1 MSALEEGYPEGLAD
15 LIDKMREEV
24 NALTARIESLEI
36 TPAEW
41 QTNMEAL
48 IARYSIAAWLVGAD
62 ATLIDDFAMQF
73 IVEQLTSQYAFL
85 DNFALVIQS
94 SEDFMAGWYAR
105 AEMYADAIAA
115 PYWRGQTKV
124 LPLPAMP
131 GDGST
136 ICLSRCRCQWDIR
149 TVDEANGDYDCTW
162 QRNVNDSCQ
171 TCIERAQEWNP
182 LQIRNNELVLI
193 GAV

>member
-1 MSALEEGYPEGLAD
+1 MSALDEGYPEGLAE
-15 LIDKMREEV
+15 LIDKMREDV
-24 NALTARIESLEI
+24 NALMTRLENQEI
-36 TPAEW
+36 DAPGW
-41 QTNMEAL
+41 QVEMEAL
-48 IARYSIAAWLVGAD
+48 IARYSLAAWLVGAD
-62 ATLIDDFAMQF
+62 ATALDELATQF
-73 IVEQLTSQYAFL
+73 VVDQLKTQYAFL
-85 DNFALVIQS
+85 DNFRLVIQS
-94 SEDFMAGWYAR
+94 SDEFMAGWYTR
-105 AEMYADAIAA
+105 AEMYANAISA
-115 PYWRGQTKV
+115 PYWRGQTKM

-136 ICLSRCRCQWDIR
+136 QCLSNCRCQWDIT

-171 TCIERAQEWNP
+171 TCIERAREWAP